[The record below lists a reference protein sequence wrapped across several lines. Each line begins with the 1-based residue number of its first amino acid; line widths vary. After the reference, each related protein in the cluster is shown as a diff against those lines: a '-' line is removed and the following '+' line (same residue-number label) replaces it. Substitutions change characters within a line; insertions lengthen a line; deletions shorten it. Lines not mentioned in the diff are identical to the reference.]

1 VSKRSI
7 ATFVLVD
14 SQDVLESIGA
24 PDFLSDRLKPMGDT
38 DVAIDVT
45 HIAASRCDIVARRVQ
60 GGQEPDT
67 TIPEGLDAWYRD
79 MADPAEIPET
89 TSLFVMSLADA
100 VKAEVFRNKV
110 TGVLVQPPSGF
121 RDTWNDDA
129 MTWLGEHFEPDPPT
143 VDNITDSL
151 RSIAKE
157 LERVGADL
165 VVFNTSTFVPNEKVY
180 WFRSGAPETTSVR
193 AARMN
198 LVVDSLVKEL
208 DIALVDV
215 DRIAAEI
222 GARDAVVGPAMYTR
236 ETMESLG
243 QEAVA
248 MILDLEGIN
257 TMFAPDAMQL
267 NVPRYDRRTATATL
281 TRWHVS
287 PDEEVAKGDLLF
299 DLRFGNIR
307 AQLGDSE
314 RKTDRAIDMSVVA
327 GRAGFVD
334 SILAPP
340 GSELT
345 VGERVGIIT
354 AHRGATWDDI
364 DSVALFPVGVRVLG
378 NDDR

>member
-1 VSKRSI
+1 VSKRSK

-14 SQDVLESIGA
+14 SQDVLESIGE
-24 PDFLSDRLKPMGDT
+24 PGFLIDRFRPMGDT

-45 HIAASRCDIVARRVQ
+45 HIAASRCDIIARRLQ
-60 GGQEPDT
+60 GGQGHDATVPT
-67 TIPEGLDAWYRD
+67 SLDAWYKD
-79 MADPAEIPET
+79 MTDPVEIPDT
-89 TSLFVMSLADA
+89 TSVFVVSLADT
-100 VKAEVFRNKV
+100 VNAEVYRN
-110 TGVLVQPPSGF
+110 TGSGVLVQPPSGY
-121 RDTWNDDA
+121 RDTWSDDA
-129 MTWLGEHFEPDPPT
+129 MAWLGEHFEPDPPT
-143 VDNITDSL
+143 VENTTDSL

-215 DRIAAEI
+215 DRITAEI
-222 GARDAVVGPAMYTR
+222 GAGDAVIGPATYTR

-243 QEAVA
+243 QETVA

-267 NVPRYDRRTATATL
+267 SVPRYDRRTATATL
-281 TRWHVS
+281 TRWHVG
-287 PDEEVAKGDLLF
+287 PDAEVAKGDVLF

-307 AQLGDSE
+307 SQLGDTA
-314 RKTDRAIDMSVVA
+314 RTTDRAINMSVVA

-334 SILAPP
+334 SILAPQ

-345 VGERVGIIT
+345 VGERVGVIT
-354 AHRGATWDDI
+354 AHRGATWDDL
-364 DSVALFPVGVRVLG
+364 DNVALFPVGVKVLG